1 VAKLVSVGL
10 GNDGRPAS
18 ATRRAMTGSRAARI
32 LAPSAG
38 PTLRGRAAACSA
50 IPSSVSWLRGSPA
63 GGGNV
68 SITVMN
74 LVAGVDSSTQST
86 KVLLCRA
93 DDGTVVGSASAPH
106 PDGTECPPERWW
118 EALTSA
124 GRDPDRVRPVEQV
137 AAQQHGMVVLDDS
150 GQVIRPAMLWND
162 VKSAPQATALVAE
175 FGGPAEW
182 AARTGSVP
190 TMSFTVTKLRW
201 LWENEPANA
210 ARVHQVLLPHD
221 WLTWKLADGG
231 FGGHLGVEPT
241 TDRGDASGTGY
252 FSPAEGTWLPD
263 YATRALGHPVAL
275 PRVAAPSE
283 IVGRTSW
290 GAALSAGTGDNMGAA
305 LGLGLLDGDVGV
317 SIGTSGTAYATA
329 AKPSADPSGLVSGFA
344 DATGRF
350 LPLACT
356 INAAR
361 VLDVTARMLGVSAEG
376 LSALALSA
384 QAGAGGVTLLP
395 YLDGERTPNRPAA
408 NGVLRGLT
416 TANATQENLAR
427 AAVEAVL
434 CSLAD
439 AIEFLGPRGI
449 TAGRVV
455 LTGGAAKSAAIRQ
468 IAPAIFGLPVAVPEP
483 AEYVALGAA
492 RQAAW
497 ALSGAAEPPAWPSAG
512 SVLYEADATP
522 EVREQYAALR
532 DDAAAWQVS

>member
-1 VAKLVSVGL
+1 
-10 GNDGRPAS
+10 
-18 ATRRAMTGSRAARI
+18 MT
-32 LAPSAG
+32 
-38 PTLRGRAAACSA
+38 
-50 IPSSVSWLRGSPA
+50 
-63 GGGNV
+63 
-68 SITVMN
+68 

-86 KVLLCRA
+86 KVILCRA

-106 PDGTECPPERWW
+106 PDGTECPPDRWW

-124 GRDPDRVRPVEQV
+124 GRDLLERADAVGV
-137 AAQQHGMVVLDDS
+137 AAQQHGMVVLDES
-150 GQVIRPAMLWND
+150 GAVIRPAMLWND
-162 VKSAPQATALVAE
+162 VKSAPQAAALVEE

-201 LWENEPANA
+201 LAEHEPAHA
-210 ARVHQVLLPHD
+210 ARVHRVLLPHD
-221 WLTWKLADGG
+221 WLTWRLAGG
-231 FGGHLGVEPT
+231 GPGSGIEPT

-252 FSPAEGTWLPD
+252 FSPVEGGWLPE
-263 YATRALGHPVAL
+263 YARLALGGPVTL
-275 PRVAAPSE
+275 PRVAGPSE
-283 IVGRTSW
+283 VVGQSSW

-305 LGLGLLDGDVGV
+305 LGLGLLDGDVAV
-317 SIGTSGTAYATA
+317 SIGTSGTAYATT
-329 AKPSADPSGLVSGFA
+329 AKPSADPSGLVCGFA

-361 VLDVTARMLGVSAEG
+361 VLDVTARMLGVSASG
-376 LSALALSA
+376 LSELALAA
-384 QAGAGGVTLLP
+384 EAGAGGVTLLP

-416 TANATQENLAR
+416 TSNATPQNLAR

-439 AIEFLGPRGI
+439 AIDCLRPCGI
-449 TAGRVV
+449 TPSRIV
-455 LTGGAAKSAAIRQ
+455 LNGGAAKSAAVRR
-468 IAPAIFGLPVAVPEP
+468 IAPAIFGLPVAVPEA

-497 ALSGAAEPPAWPSAG
+497 ALSRAAEPPAWPAPP
-512 SVLYEADATP
+512 SVMYEAEATA
-522 EVREQYAALR
+522 EVRERYAALR
-532 DDAAAWQVS
+532 DDAAAWQVTQR